1 MILLI
6 DNYDSFTYNLY
17 QYVGIFQKDI
27 DVIRN
32 DKISLEE
39 IRQMD
44 PERIILSP
52 GPKSPAEAGICMD
65 LVQEFYRTKP
75 ILGIC
80 LGHQSI
86 GAAFGARIVHAR
98 ELMHG
103 KQSTISHGGKG
114 IFAGIPSPIKVAR
127 YHSLAVEEASLP
139 GDFEVLSRTE
149 DGEIMA
155 MAHRDYPLIGIQ
167 FHPESIYTEHG
178 KRMVENFLNMQGPGR
193 VGQQD
198 GKGLHELSEYAG
210 AGSAGRDEVIL

>member
-17 QYVGIFQKDI
+17 QYVGIFQKN
-27 DVIRN
+27 VEVVRN
-32 DKISLEE
+32 DKISIEE
-39 IRQMD
+39 IQQKN

-52 GPKSPAEAGICMD
+52 GPKSPMEAGICMD
-65 LVQEFYRTKP
+65 LVKEFYRSKP

-86 GAAFGARIVHAR
+86 GAAFGAGIVHAK

-103 KQSTISHGGKG
+103 KQSVICHGGQS

-127 YHSLAVEEASLP
+127 YHSLAVEEETLP
-139 GDFEVLSRTE
+139 DDFAILARTE

-155 MAHRDYPLIGIQ
+155 MQHKDFPLIGIQ
-167 FHPESIYTEHG
+167 FHPESIFTEYG
-178 KRMVENFLNMQGPGR
+178 KRMIENFLKMRMPEEK
-193 VGQQD
+193 D
-198 GKGLHELSEYAG
+198 
-210 AGSAGRDEVIL
+210 